1 LKKLNPARRSSR
13 VRSRRELSD
22 LVISQKDK
30 VASDLLDA
38 LNEMMSSSDERDEE
52 LVGHFGYSFVA

>member
-1 LKKLNPARRSSR
+1 
-13 VRSRRELSD
+13 